1 VLAEA
6 GVAQAYPE
14 ASAEQTQEEVAGD
27 VESTDQIDRDEVVSS
42 NDDLAETTEE
52 SLDEIDGRHRRRAKH
67 SRKSRRARKKSR
79 KSKSRKPKSRNPHKK
94 STNTCNKLG
103 DPNARV
109 WFFCHGKPPAL
120 PTMNES
126 AHEQLLGTK
135 LAFEMD
141 CTEEIDFACLCCTDF
156 SRPLEYKRHGVNIN
170 LDAVQ
175 RPLGAL
181 GAMTFDDPTD
191 PDAVIICTED
201 RAAELQTAQ
210 MTTGAF
216 TIPAT
221 CISRVFT
228 IAELAGSGP
237 LSAGQ
242 VVFDER
248 VAFLIQQGI
257 PGNRVPTCVQTVPG
271 TCPEGTPKSGSMPNS
286 ADQNLIASLQ
296 APSPQTMNAGQ
307 SEGLASTVD
316 EMPLISR
323 RAPGATP
330 VDLTEDKDERRG
342 RARKL
347 ARGGYLATQG
357 AFTLK
362 TGGSRAGN
370 G

>member
-1 VLAEA
+1 MAVF
-6 GVAQAYPE
+6 
-14 ASAEQTQEEVAGD
+14 ASAIFIA
-27 VESTDQIDRDEVVSS
+27 
-42 NDDLAETTEE
+42 LA
-52 SLDEIDGRHRRRAKH
+52 SAAD
-67 SRKSRRARKKSR
+67 
-79 KSKSRKPKSRNPHKK
+79 

-141 CTEEIDFACLCCTDF
+141 CTEEVDFACLCCTDF
-156 SRPLEYKRHGVNIN
+156 SRPLEYKRHGVTIN

-216 TIPAT
+216 TMPAT